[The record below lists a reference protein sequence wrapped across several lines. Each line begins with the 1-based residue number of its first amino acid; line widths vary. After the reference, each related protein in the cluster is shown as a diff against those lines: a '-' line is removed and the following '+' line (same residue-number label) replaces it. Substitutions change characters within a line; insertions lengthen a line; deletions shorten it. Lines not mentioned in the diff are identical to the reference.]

1 MMRTIDPALPRI
13 GTDFM
18 TLRIVMRI
26 IYLHSYKELLRL
38 LLCGMLLILSLFFSS
53 CSTNNDNSY
62 TTATTVVAPPPRQVL
77 RVVPRPQKFVN
88 LESEGVETSVPAVKI
103 LSPAGG
109 ARIIGATVPVRISLN
124 DNPKSTAVCGDLIA
138 LALDN
143 EPYIASHSNS
153 LSPQAAP
160 VLGPLEL
167 RNVAPGSHL
176 LRAFVLKPS
185 LETYK
190 TSDAFQMITFTVA
203 GNGDAAK
210 PPVSK
215 EAVEGKAGSARLPAG
230 GGLAVDPNKPLL
242 TFALP
247 NGMKLTSDVPLVI
260 DFYLSNAK
268 LKGDGGEYR
277 VRYIIDDDDP
287 QWIDKWEPVW
297 LAGWIEGK
305 HTVRL
310 ELIGPGG
317 WPFLNGGYNIIT
329 REISVA
335 TH

>member
-1 MMRTIDPALPRI
+1 MQSNR
-13 GTDFM
+13 
-18 TLRIVMRI
+18 
-26 IYLHSYKELLRL
+26 ELLL
-38 LLCGMLLILSLFFSS
+38 ASSVILVLSLFLLS

-62 TTATTVVAPPPRQVL
+62 TTATTVVPPPPRQVL
-77 RVVPRPQKFVN
+77 RVVPRPQRFVD
-88 LESEGVETSVPAVKI
+88 LESRLNESETSRPALKI
-103 LSPAGG
+103 LFPANG
-109 ARIIGATVPVRISLN
+109 APISGATVPVRITLN
-124 DNPKSTAVCGDLIA
+124 DNPKSTADRDDLIA
-138 LALDN
+138 LTLDN
-143 EPYIASHSNS
+143 EPYIASHPNS

-190 TSDAFQMITFTVA
+190 TSDACQMITFAVA
-203 GNGDAAK
+203 GNGDVAK

-215 EAVEGKAGSARLPAG
+215 EVVEGKAGGARLPA

-247 NGMKLTSDVPLVI
+247 NGMKLTSDMPLVI

-287 QWIDKWEPVW
+287 QWIDEWEPVW
-297 LAGWIEGK
+297 LAGWIEGR

-310 ELIGPGG
+310 ELVGPDG

-335 TH
+335 TNRIPIL